1 MKNDAGESV
10 FGVFLLSPDGSANV
24 LQHFRAL
31 HSLRFLAAKLSL
43 DDSFLLIVIPCK
55 IAGFCTNSST
65 QCRVTIISISASSLP
80 ATLMPSSCYGKVSA
94 LVAIPR
100 ASRRLVCLGRRAATC
115 CISRFCAV
123 SAFSV
128 CSICECPKQKCQSPL
143 FSTVHSYI
151 LHCP

>member
-24 LQHFRAL
+24 LQHLRAL
-31 HSLRFLAAKLSL
+31 HSLRFLAAKLSV
-43 DDSFLLIVIPCK
+43 DTSFILIVIPYK
-55 IAGFCTNSST
+55 TAGFCSNSST

-80 ATLMPSSCYGKVSA
+80 TTLMPSSCYGKVSA
-94 LVAIPR
+94 PVAIPR

-115 CISRFCAV
+115 CIWKFCAG

-128 CSICECPKQKCQSPL
+128 CSICKFPKQKSQATL
-143 FSTVHSYI
+143 FSTVH
-151 LHCP
+151 CP